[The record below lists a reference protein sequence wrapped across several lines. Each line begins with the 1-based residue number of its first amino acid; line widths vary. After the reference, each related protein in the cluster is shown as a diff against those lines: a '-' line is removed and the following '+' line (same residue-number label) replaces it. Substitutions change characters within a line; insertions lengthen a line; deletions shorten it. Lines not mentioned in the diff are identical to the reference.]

1 MTSQIGAP
9 EVGWNLK
16 VWGVS
21 PRNMRACNFSKPQ
34 RGGTEL
40 CAPALCNVRCHP
52 PGFRIVTKRP
62 FLRNSMSVCFVNGL
76 RRVA

>member
-9 EVGWNLK
+9 EVGRNLK
-16 VWGVS
+16 AWGVS

-40 CAPALCNVRCHP
+40 CAPAPCTVRCHP
-52 PGFRIVTKRP
+52 AGV
-62 FLRNSMSVCFVNGL
+62 
-76 RRVA
+76 